1 MSGGLPHLEHNM
13 TLKNADH
20 RLKFWPRPQKQ
31 RFLSSRRRFQN
42 VRLHLFVP
50 LPKCRRHTLIHQ
62 DGLGYIFQR
71 SDFRPLLHPQRRT
84 WRLPAIRRVRWNIWA
99 GPGAWRVR
107 PCRRKLRERWVFR
120 LQSSVRTEQN
130 STLRRVQ
137 AAERHNDCK
146 TESFLCFFR
155 KIQQRRPDWL
165 LLPSTVQP
173 FWHRVFQMFFLK
185 KRLFQQLFHFW
196 RRCMPSENSRKKTLH
211 FLRWFRQILVFPSVS
226 PFQKNILS

>member
-1 MSGGLPHLEHNM
+1 MPGDNQVLLWQSPEWWFWFRLLHIRQTSRWSKATVHRQELRTRRPLSDPQWCRHFLWVLFDCTASFWRVLVRFDPKNLRWGSILRPKSFPNRQIKTQALLSGGLPHLEHNM

-42 VRLHLFVP
+42 VRLHLFAL

-99 GPGAWRVR
+99 RPDAWRVR

-120 LQSSVRTEQN
+120 L
-130 STLRRVQ
+130 
-137 AAERHNDCK
+137 
-146 TESFLCFFR
+146 
-155 KIQQRRPDWL
+155 
-165 LLPSTVQP
+165 
-173 FWHRVFQMFFLK
+173 
-185 KRLFQQLFHFW
+185 
-196 RRCMPSENSRKKTLH
+196 
-211 FLRWFRQILVFPSVS
+211 
-226 PFQKNILS
+226 